1 VTGRTA
7 VTVGPP
13 RSLDLLSDTGADAG
27 LPLGGVASVPT
38 LSHAMSSTR
47 RFVPFLIAGT
57 ALIAAACRDSTVA
70 PVATTPAA
78 TLTLLE
84 DQSFSRLVA
93 RTDGSG
99 AQTLNFTLTRAA
111 GSVQLGEFKLAWQD
125 NSVCDPA
132 TSGYGEAFWR
142 KACAAAPADIPM
154 TVELWNDGER
164 TYAEFSPDIRFSPSK
179 DVTLTVNRPQ
189 IVGRRVTPRL
199 VRLWSI
205 LYTHQIGDTRY
216 YVDEA
221 WYDLEQRSHFN
232 TITGDVW
239 REIRH
244 FSGFV
249 IRTGVVSEEAIVGE
263 NENGYAP

>member
-1 VTGRTA
+1 MTA
-7 VTVGPP
+7 
-13 RSLDLLSDTGADAG
+13 
-27 LPLGGVASVPT
+27 
-38 LSHAMSSTR
+38 TR

-57 ALIAAACRDSTVA
+57 ALIAAACRDSSVA
-70 PVATTPAA
+70 PVAEAPTT

-93 RTDGSG
+93 RTEGSN
-99 AQTLNFTLTRAA
+99 AQTLNFTFTRAA
-111 GSVQLGEFKLAWQD
+111 GSVQLGEFKLAWQA

-132 TSGYGEAFWR
+132 TSGYGIQFW
-142 KACAAAPADIPM
+142 KKPCQAAPADIPM
-154 TVELWNDGER
+154 TVKLWNDGER
-164 TYAEFSPDIRFSPSK
+164 TYAEFSPDIRFSPTK

-189 IVGRRVTPRL
+189 IVGKHVNPRM
-199 VRLWSI
+199 VRLYSI

-249 IRTGVVSEEAIVGE
+249 IRTGVVGEED
-263 NENGYAP
+263 NGYNP

>member
-1 VTGRTA
+1 MTT
-7 VTVGPP
+7 
-13 RSLDLLSDTGADAG
+13 
-27 LPLGGVASVPT
+27 
-38 LSHAMSSTR
+38 TR

-70 PVATTPAA
+70 PVSDASTT

-84 DQSFSRLVA
+84 DQSFSRLVS
-93 RTDGSG
+93 RTDGSS
-99 AQTLNFTLTRAA
+99 AQTLTFTFTRAA
-111 GSVQLGEFKLAWQD
+111 GSVQLGEFELGWQE

-132 TSGYGEAFWR
+132 TSGYGVEFWR
-142 KACAAAPADIPM
+142 KACRAAPADIPM
-154 TVELWNDGER
+154 TVKLWNDGER
-164 TYAEFSPDIRFSPSK
+164 TYAEFFPDIRFSPNK
-179 DVTLTVNRPQ
+179 NVTLTVNRPQ
-189 IVGRRVTPRL
+189 IVGKQVNPRM
-199 VRLWSI
+199 VRLYSI

-249 IRTGVVSEEAIVGE
+249 IRTGVEGDSGID
-263 NENGYAP
+263 P